1 MKIVVKQ
8 LTKLYKNG
16 KGIRDFD
23 LTMNEGEITLLL
35 GPNGAGKT
43 TALSSI
49 LGLLSPQHGEIKLI
63 PSKDESNPTELL
75 RSVGAM
81 ISAPAFYTYMTGY
94 ENLKL
99 YADFYEDVTESRIVE
114 IMNLV
119 ELSDA
124 MDQKVERY
132 STGMK
137 QSLDFARAI
146 LHQPTF
152 LILDEPFNGMDIEK
166 KVLLRDYIVKLK
178 NENRVGTVISSHM
191 VTDLENIA
199 DRVVIVYEGR
209 ILFDGNMKRIL
220 EEMGTLEAFYLET
233 IQKYRMTKAGA

>member
-1 MKIVVKQ
+1 MKIVVKK

-16 KGIRDFD
+16 KGIRDFE
-23 LTMNEGEITLLL
+23 LTINEGEITLLL

-49 LGLLSPQHGEIKLI
+49 LGLLNPQQGEIKLI
-63 PSKDESNPTELL
+63 PSKDESSPTELL

-81 ISAPAFYTYMTGY
+81 ISTPAFYTYMTGY

-99 YADFYEDVTESRIVE
+99 YADFYEGITEHRITE
-114 IMNLV
+114 ILNLV

-124 MDQKVERY
+124 MYQKVEKY

-146 LHQPTF
+146 LHQPSF

-166 KVLLRDYIVKLK
+166 KVLLREYIVKLK
-178 NENRVGTVISSHM
+178 KENNVGTVISSHM
-191 VTDLENIA
+191 VTDLETVA

-209 ILFDGNMKRIL
+209 ILFDGSMTRIL
-220 EEMGTLEAFYLET
+220 DDKGSLESFYLET
-233 IQKYRMTKAGA
+233 IQKYRLTKAGA